1 MLRRLAVL
9 SAAALALAG
18 CSGFRDLF
26 SAHADVVARA
36 AGQELTAAHLAELLA
51 PQKAVQL
58 RREVIDRIADLWVDY
73 QLLGQAV
80 AHGDSLTDTATVMA
94 ASWPAVMQRLANHL
108 HDTLITSK
116 ATLTAQQVDSA
127 YNTGEE
133 RWLDHILVAVKQDT
147 TPAVRAAKRRVAE
160 GYLAQLRGGAPF
172 AQVAAKSDD
181 KATAANGGSL
191 GMVGRGVLVKAFED
205 AGWAL
210 APGQTSDIVETTFG
224 YHIIRRPPLSEIR
237 DSFAVRLKEIE
248 IGRRD
253 SIFLDSLANKS
264 NIRVRGSAAATLRSV
279 VVDPRNAKSSGRV
292 LATYAGGRLT
302 ASDMARWLQAF
313 PSQTRGMVLQADD
326 STLKEFV
333 KSIARNEV
341 LLGMVHRRGLV
352 LSAAERDTIVERF
365 RSDIGSLESAMGLA
379 PESLA
384 ADTAARRDRAAA
396 VARRVDAY
404 FTSITMNPPQKPFFE
419 IPPFLADRLRA
430 RYPWNVSPAG
440 VDRALEQAQ
449 ALRGPVSPG
458 PSGSTV
464 TPAPGGPPVGP
475 SPRAVPV
482 NPQSLRSAPPPPAT
496 TKRP

>member
-9 SAAALALAG
+9 SATAVALAG
-18 CSGFRDLF
+18 CSNFRDLF

-36 AGQELTAAHLAELLA
+36 AGQELTAGRLAELLA

-80 AHGDSLTDTATVMA
+80 AGGDSLTDTATVMA
-94 ASWPAVMQRLANHL
+94 ASWPAVMQRLANQL
-108 HDTLITSK
+108 HDSLITSK

-133 RWLDHILVAVKQDT
+133 RWLDHILVSVKQDT
-147 TPAVRAAKRRVAE
+147 TPEVRAAKRRVAE
-160 GYLAQLRGGAPF
+160 GYLAQLRAGVPF
-172 AQVAAKSDD
+172 ARVAAKSDD
-181 KATAANGGSL
+181 KATAPNGGSL
-191 GMVGRGVLVKAFED
+191 GLVGRGVLIKAFED

-210 APGQTSDIVETTFG
+210 APGQTSDIVETAFG

-237 DSFAVRLKEIE
+237 DSFAVRLKDIE

-264 NIRVRGSAAATLRSV
+264 NIKVRGSAPATLRSL
-279 VVDPRNAKSSGRV
+279 VVDPRSAKSSGRV
-292 LATYAGGRLT
+292 LATYAGGKLT
-302 ASDMARWLQAF
+302 ASGMARWLEAF

-326 STLKEFV
+326 STLREFV

-341 LLGMVHRRGLV
+341 LLGMVRARGLA
-352 LSAAERDTIVERF
+352 LSPAQRDTVIERF
-365 RSDIGSLESAMGLA
+365 RSDLGAILTALGLA
-379 PESLA
+379 PDSLA
-384 ADTAARRDRAAA
+384 ADTLARRDRAAA

-404 FTSITMNPPQKPFFE
+404 FTAITMNPPQRPFFE
-419 IPPFLADRLRA
+419 IPPFLSDRLRA
-430 RYPWNVSPAG
+430 RYPWSVSPAG

-449 ALRGPVSPG
+449 ALRGPVSPS
-458 PSGSTV
+458 PSGSAV
-464 TPAPGGPPVGP
+464 TPAPGGPPVLP
-475 SPRAVPV
+475 TPRARPV
-482 NPQSLRSAPPPPAT
+482 NPPTVPSTAPPAPS
-496 TKRP
+496 KRP

>member
-9 SAAALALAG
+9 SATALALAG
-18 CSGFRDLF
+18 CSNFRDLF

-73 QLLGQAV
+73 QLIGQAV
-80 AHGDSLTDTATVMA
+80 ANRDSLTDTATVMA
-94 ASWPAVMQRLANHL
+94 ASWPAVMQRLANQL
-108 HDTLITSK
+108 HDSLITSK
-116 ATLTAQQVDSA
+116 ATLTERQVDSA
-127 YNTGEE
+127 YNTGQE
-133 RWLDHILVAVKQDT
+133 RWLEHILVAVKQDT
-147 TPAVRAAKRRVAE
+147 TPEVKAAKRRVAE
-160 GYLAQLRGGAPF
+160 GYLAQLRAGTPF
-172 AQVAAKSDD
+172 ARVAAKSDD
-181 KATAANGGSL
+181 KATAVNGGSL
-191 GMVGRGVLVKAFED
+191 GLVGRGVLVKAFED

-210 APGQTSDIVETTFG
+210 APGQTSDIVQTTFG

-237 DSFAVRLKEIE
+237 DSFAVRLKDIE

-253 SIFLDSLANKS
+253 SVFLDSLANRSGIK
-264 NIRVRGSAAATLRSV
+264 VRGSAPATLRSV
-279 VVDPRNAKSSGRV
+279 VVDARSAKTSGRV
-292 LATYAGGRLT
+292 LATYAGGKLT
-302 ASDMARWLQAF
+302 ASGMARWLQAF
-313 PSQTRGMVLQADD
+313 PAQTRGMVLQADD
-326 STLKEFV
+326 STLREFV

-341 LLGMVHRRGLV
+341 LLDMVRAHGLT
-352 LSAAERDTIVERF
+352 LSAAQRDTIIERF
-365 RSDIGSLESAMGLA
+365 RADVASLETAMGLA

-384 ADTAARRDRAAA
+384 ADTAAGRDRAAA

-404 FTSITMNPPQKPFFE
+404 FTAITLNPPQRAFFE

-430 RYPWNVSPAG
+430 RYPWNISPAG

-449 ALRGPVSPG
+449 ALRGPVSPS

-475 SPRAVPV
+475 SPQARPV
-482 NPQSLRSAPPPPAT
+482 NPSTLPSTAPPAT
-496 TKRP
+496 AKRP